1 MKNGLARKRAVT
13 AFGAAAY
20 ALMAAL
26 GHQVQG
32 HGHVDVP
39 HALLVALALC
49 VPAYALL
56 SFLLKK
62 SDGDAAPDAAPFGAD
77 KAFLFIL
84 ACYVPMF
91 VIAYP
96 GSFAYDVP
104 FQLRQIFTGSYST
117 HHPLLHTLLMGGCVK
132 LGQALG
138 QINLG
143 AALYTV
149 IQMIGMAGCFAAACA
164 SIARSCSAKA
174 ARRSAVFFALYPMH
188 MFMAVNATK
197 DVLFSGLFTLTLA
210 LAFEMIT
217 APSAAAAAGS
227 TSPEGGAM
235 EPYLPLQGE
244 GDRVSGGR
252 GFALILCGAGMML
265 LRNNALYAVI
275 VWVPLLLLF
284 LRKRGVKLVACLL
297 VAVVG
302 FYAANGAMKTTTHA
316 VDGDLVEM
324 LSIPV
329 QQLARARN
337 VAGDRLTDEEREAID
352 RIMPQNSWQLYDPTI
367 SDPVKFEFDT
377 AEFKR
382 DMGCYAGVYL
392 SVGQKCIDVY
402 IDALL
407 AHTYAFW
414 YPYSEYRVSGYYL
427 QMGINAEQTESW
439 CSFDWISQT
448 SPLRRVLDAL
458 SWRFGA
464 RGAMQYPVIGYAFNM
479 GVIVWVMLFFVLRE
493 LYAGRWGRLA
503 VALLPVLLWGTF
515 LLGPVMAGRYIYPFV
530 SILPVLAARPRGEQ

>member
-1 MKNGLARKRAVT
+1 MKKGLARKRAVT

-20 ALMAAL
+20 ALLAAL
-26 GHQVQG
+26 GHQAQA
-32 HGHVDVP
+32 HGHVDIP
-39 HALLVALALC
+39 HALLIALALC
-49 VPAYALL
+49 IPAYALL
-56 SFLLKK
+56 AFLLQR
-62 SDGDAAPDAAPFGAD
+62 SDGEAAPDAAPFGAG

-91 VIAYP
+91 AIAYP

-117 HHPLLHTLLMGGCVK
+117 HHPLLHTLLMGICVK

-149 IQMIGMAGCFAAACA
+149 IQMIGMAGCFAATCA

-210 LAFEMIT
+210 LAFEMI
-217 APSAAAAAGS
+217 APSAAVAAA
-227 TSPEGGAM
+227 SPKGDASRGNSNN
-235 EPYLPLQGE
+235 LPLQGE

-252 GFALILCGAGMML
+252 GLILCGAGMML

-275 VWVPLLLLF
+275 VWLPLLLLF
-284 LRKRGVKLVACLL
+284 LRKRSAKLIACLL

-302 FYAANGAMKTTTHA
+302 FYAANGAMKSATGA
-316 VDGDLVEM
+316 MDGDLVEM

-337 VAGDRLTDEEREAID
+337 LASDRLTQEECEAID
-352 RIMPQNSWQLYDPTI
+352 RIMPENSWQLYDPTI

-377 AEFKR
+377 AEFRR
-382 DMGCYAGVYL
+382 DMGHYAGVYL
-392 SVGQKCIDVY
+392 SVGQKCLDVY

-407 AHTYAFW
+407 AHTVAFW

-427 QMGINAEQTESW
+427 QMGTNAEQTESW
-439 CSFDWISQT
+439 CTFDWISQT

-493 LYAGRWGRLA
+493 MYAGRWGRFA

-530 SILPVLAARPRGEQ
+530 SILPVLAARPRGKE

>member
-1 MKNGLARKRAVT
+1 MGLLRRRAVT
-13 AFGAAAY
+13 ALGAALY
-20 ALMAAL
+20 ALFAAL
-26 GHQVQG
+26 GVQAQG
-32 HGHVDVP
+32 HGPVDIP
-39 HALLVALALC
+39 HALLVAAALFI
-49 VPAYALL
+49 PAYELL
-56 SFLLKK
+56 AFLLRASSKTANA
-62 SDGDAAPDAAPFGAD
+62 DAKPFYAGR
-77 KAFLFIL
+77 AFLFIL

-91 VIAYP
+91 LVAFP

-104 FQLRQIFTGSYST
+104 FQLRQVFTGEYST

-138 QINLG
+138 SINLG
-143 AALYTV
+143 AALYTL
-149 IQMIGMAGCFAAACA
+149 IQMTLLAGCFAATCA
-164 SIARSCSAKA
+164 SIARSCSKKA
-174 ARRSAVFFALYPMH
+174 ARRSALFFALYPLH

-197 DVLFSGLFTLTLA
+197 DVLFSGLFALTLA
-210 LAFEMIT
+210 LAFEMIRGA
-217 APSAAAAAGS
+217 APSAAMAAA
-227 TSPEGGAM
+227 PPKGGALGVS
-235 EPYLPLQGE
+235 LPLQGE

-252 GFALILCGAGMML
+252 GFALVLCGAGMML

-275 VWVPLLLLF
+275 VWLPLLLLF
-284 LRKRGVKLVACLL
+284 LHRRGVKLAACLL
-297 VAVVG
+297 IAVVG
-302 FYAANGAMKTTTHA
+302 FYAANGAMKSATNA

-337 VAGDRLTDEEREAID
+337 MAGDRLTDEERAAID
-352 RIMPQNSWQLYDPTI
+352 RIMPENSWQLYDPTI

-382 DMGCYAGVYL
+382 DTGTYIGVYL
-392 SVGQKCIDVY
+392 SVGRKCPNVY

-407 AHTYAFW
+407 AHTVAFW
-414 YPYSEYRVSGYYL
+414 YPYREYRVSGYYL

-448 SPLRRVLDAL
+448 SPLRRVLDSL

-464 RGAMQYPVIGYAFNM
+464 QGAMQYPVIGYLFNM
-479 GVIVWVMLFFVLRE
+479 GAIIWVMFFFVLRE
-493 LYAGRWGRLA
+493 MYAGRWGRFT
-503 VALLPVLLWGTF
+503 VALFPVLLWGTF

-530 SILPVLAARPRGEQ
+530 SILPVLAARPRGNE